1 MIGIGQ
7 SLFDNFASM
16 EIRYPEECRAG
27 VRAQQRYEAINNHV
41 SYRLLDRRARRDVSG
56 PLSVLGMREAGSLA
70 LGYNRDRHA
79 TDIRVHGEGLP
90 RYCFVLTTS
99 GALKMSVGGMA
110 PVVGDRDRG
119 LIYDGRH
126 QRNFETLEDTA
137 RMLMWVEASR
147 FERALVAAMD
157 EPLHD
162 RLEFVSQID
171 WSSANAAA
179 VRRSIEYFVSEL
191 KDPQG
196 LASVPAALESFT
208 DSIVHLMLHGLP
220 HSYSERM
227 KRTAAAPVPAH
238 LRRAIAFMHA
248 SADQSVTVADVA
260 AAAGCGTRTLL
271 NAFRRFRETT
281 PLAALQDIR
290 LQHARKAL
298 LSDSTGEPI
307 SVIARRFGFSNLSR
321 FTAAYGKRF
330 GETPKEARSSNV
342 HNQAAPR

>member
-7 SLFDNFASM
+7 SLFDNFTSM
-16 EIRYPEECRAG
+16 EIRYPEGCSPG
-27 VRAQQRYEAINNHV
+27 VRAQQRYEAINSHV
-41 SYRLLDRRARRDVSG
+41 SYRLLDRRARKDISG

-70 LGYNRDRHA
+70 LGYNKDRHA

-110 PVVGDRDRG
+110 PVVGDRNRG

-147 FERALVAAMD
+147 FERALVSAMD

-171 WSSANAAA
+171 WSLANAAP

-191 KDPQG
+191 ADPQG
-196 LASVPAALESFT
+196 LASVPVALESFT
-208 DSIVHLMLHGLP
+208 DNIVHLMLHKLP
-220 HSYSERM
+220 HNYSERM
-227 KRTAAAPVPAH
+227 KGTAAPPAPAH

-248 SADQSVTVADVA
+248 SADQAVTIADVA

-271 NAFRRFRETT
+271 NAFRRFRNTT
-281 PLAALQDIR
+281 PLAALHEIR
-290 LQHARKAL
+290 LQYARKAL
-298 LSDSTGEPI
+298 LAESDGRPI
-307 SVIARRFGFSNLSR
+307 SNIARRFGFSNPSR
-321 FTAAYGKRF
+321 FVAAYESRF
-330 GETPKEARSSNV
+330 GETPKETRSSNV
-342 HNQAAPR
+342 RD